1 MFQFLN
7 FFNAL
12 TWPIFESIVMLIWF
26 RTLMGHH
33 HFSRRMFLSTMCLL
47 YVINIVGNGFESPL
61 LRASVASTLSILVL
75 LLMGWQQNI
84 VRSKRVILLYAI
96 VSSLLSYWVINFEM
110 TMITLVNVPFVV
122 KTSLD
127 FLANVI
133 ALVVA
138 FTVSRV
144 KYSWLT
150 EKFLERHTT
159 QLHLLIFGSLFLRVL
174 NDFLAYLFAVQ
185 QFSGSL
191 WWDFLLLMLIL
202 VIIFVPVISN
212 QHELLQNRINA
223 HDVEITA
230 TQNYAQQL
238 EAKYS
243 EYRFFRHDYQNILA
257 SLEYG
262 IQSEN
267 MSDIKH
273 TYYSVIQKSNTIL
286 PDAQLLNLKN
296 IIDTTLRSAILV
308 KNQLAIEKSL
318 AFTVDCSQ
326 PFKVKSFSNDLT
338 FYRVI
343 GILLDNAIEAAEK
356 TAEKVVTVLMTD
368 CEEIVIINSCTQA
381 VDLTKITDLEY
392 TTKENHSGFGLYFV
406 KQYIKQHENIELT
419 TMIEKNHF
427 IQKLTLGA
435 EIR

>member
-1 MFQFLN
+1 M
-7 FFNAL
+7 
-12 TWPIFESIVMLIWF
+12 FESIVMLIWF

-33 HFSRRMFLSTMCLL
+33 HFSRRIFLSAMCLL
-47 YVINIVGNGFESPL
+47 YVINMVGNGFESPL
-61 LRASVASTLSILVL
+61 LRASVASTLSIFVL

-84 VRSKRVILLYAI
+84 VRSKRVILLYVI

-110 TMITLVNVPFVV
+110 TMTTLVNVPFVI

-127 FLANVI
+127 FLANVVAMLA
-133 ALVVA
+133 ALM
-138 FTVSRV
+138 VSRI

-150 EKFLERHTT
+150 EKFLERHPT
-159 QLHLLIFGSLFLRVL
+159 QLHTLLFGSLFLRVL
-174 NDFLAYLFAVQ
+174 NDGLAYLFAVN
-185 QFSGSL
+185 QFSGSIL
-191 WWDFLLLMLIL
+191 WDFFLLVLI
-202 VIIFVPVISN
+202 VGIIFVPVISN
-212 QHELLQNRINA
+212 QHELLHDRINA
-223 HDVEITA
+223 HDVEMTA

-238 EAKYS
+238 EDKYS

-273 TYYSVIQKSNTIL
+273 TYYSVIQKSQALL

-296 IIDTTLRSAILV
+296 ITDTTLRSTILV
-308 KNQLAIEKSL
+308 KHQAALEKL
-318 AFTVDCSQ
+318 ITFNVDCQQ
-326 PFKVKSFSNDLT
+326 PFTASAFEEDLN

-343 GILLDNAIEAAEK
+343 GILLDNAVEAAEK
-356 TAEKVVTVLMTD
+356 TVEKTITVLMID
-368 CEEIVIINSCTQA
+368 CEEIVIINSCTQD
-381 VDLTKITDLEY
+381 VDLTKITNFEY

-406 KQYIKQHENIELT
+406 KQYIKQHENIELA

-427 IQKLTLGA
+427 IQKLTLEA
-435 EIR
+435 KNQ